1 MLNEI
6 KVSFPG
12 GKRVDAEYKG
22 FVIKTDQPVHQGG
35 EASAPAPF
43 DLFLVS
49 LATCSG
55 IYVVSFCQMR
65 NIPTEELYV
74 TMRIEPDLARRRI
87 GKFILDIHLPPEF
100 PEKYKNA
107 VIKSVNSCAVKIY
120 MQDPPEFEVIT
131 SKS

>member
-22 FVIKTDQPVHQGG
+22 FVIKTDQPIHQGG

-49 LATCSG
+49 IATCSG
-55 IYVVSFCQMR
+55 IYAVSFCQMR
-65 NIPTEELYV
+65 NIPTEELSL
-74 TMRIEPDLARRRI
+74 TMRIERDEAKKRI
-87 GKFILDIHLPPEF
+87 GKFILDIKLPPEF
-100 PEKYKNA
+100 PDKYRNA
-107 VIKSVNSCAVKIY
+107 VIKAINGCSVKIY
-120 MQDPPEFEVIT
+120 MQDPPEFEVVT